1 MYVAHQYGIVMA
13 AITTAVSGAKRITWS
28 DKSIW
33 LYVLIINLVTEIISQ
48 VYFVYKFPLLF
59 VSYVVVTDPL
69 FQTIMTKN
77 IYKMYKKYL
86 IKITSNN

>member
-48 VYFVYKFPLLF
+48 VYFVYKFPLIF
-59 VSYVVVTDPL
+59 VSYVVVTNPL
-69 FQTIMTKN
+69 FQDIMKKTYTKF
-77 IYKMYKKYL
+77 IKK
-86 IKITSNN
+86 T